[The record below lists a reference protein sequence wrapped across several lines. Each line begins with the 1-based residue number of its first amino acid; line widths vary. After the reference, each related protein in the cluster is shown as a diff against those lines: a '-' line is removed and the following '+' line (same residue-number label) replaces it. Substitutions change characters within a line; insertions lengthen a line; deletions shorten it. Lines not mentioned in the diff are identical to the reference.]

1 MLRKNVAV
9 LPCCR
14 TTRRPTQPQN
24 PPSIHRKL
32 VGPEHG
38 PEVVQQ
44 LESELE
50 ERVMVAVEEE
60 EEVVEAE
67 VAMAAPRSR
76 TGSPL
81 PPALQEWW
89 SEKRKRMRS

>member
-1 MLRKNVAV
+1 MSV

-14 TTRRPTQPQN
+14 TTRRPIQPQN

-60 EEVVEAE
+60 EEVVVVEAE

-89 SEKRKRMRS
+89 SERRKRMRS